1 MTTSINKTT
10 GAAITAYT
18 NAANT
23 LHGKLTRVCDA
34 LIADGHT
41 DLTLYSAPAK
51 DAERAFYD
59 SLVSFVVK
67 GLPAKEQ
74 ALLAMPAKELTQGQ
88 KDKKREVGMKKGRNI
103 GHIRNAMTK
112 RLQREA
118 DTKAQ
123 TPKSDEVKMM
133 ESLAAVAKKATG
145 KEAAS
150 YDTVAFIKAI
160 NVAIKILAGK

>member
-1 MTTSINKTT
+1 MNTSINKTT
-10 GAAITAYT
+10 GAVITAYT

-51 DAERAFYD
+51 DAERFFYD
-59 SLVSFVVK
+59 SLVDFVVK
-67 GLPAKEQ
+67 GLPAREQ
-74 ALLAMPAKELTQGQ
+74 ALLAMPTKELTQEQ

-118 DTKAQ
+118 GKGAQ
-123 TPKSDEVKMM
+123 TPKSDEAKMV
-133 ESLAAVAKKATG
+133 EALAAIAKRASK
-145 KEAAS
+145 KEAAP
-150 YDTVAFIKAI
+150 YDTVAFINAI
-160 NVAIKILAGK
+160 NGAIKILAK